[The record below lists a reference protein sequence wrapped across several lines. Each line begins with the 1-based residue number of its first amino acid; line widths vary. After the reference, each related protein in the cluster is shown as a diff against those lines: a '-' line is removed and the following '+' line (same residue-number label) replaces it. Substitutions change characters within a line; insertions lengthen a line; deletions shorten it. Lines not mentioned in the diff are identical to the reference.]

1 MSYSVIRS
9 HEICAGHRVV
19 GHESK
24 CRHLHGHNYVF
35 HFKVQPKGIQVEMEY
50 PETFPGTLTEP
61 GKLDNLGRVIDFS
74 VVKSTLCQWLEDNWD
89 HKFLYWEKDPLITSM
104 YAAVGFERSEMATD
118 GMGDEDYDDLM
129 GSLFELP
136 FNPTA
141 ENLAAHMVNVI
152 GPQLLAVHGV
162 ELVSCTIEET
172 SKCHVEYTK

>member
-35 HFKVQPKGIQVEMEY
+35 HFKVQPKPLDVIAKDMR
-50 PETFPGTLTEP
+50 

-89 HKFLYWEKDPLITSM
+89 HKFLHWEKDVLITGM
-104 YAAVGFERSEMATD
+104 LNLVGDDQTRSEAHRWVTQQD
-118 GMGDEDYDDLM
+118 SD
-129 GSLFELP
+129 SLFGSCVPLP

-141 ENLAAHMVNVI
+141 ENLAAHMVNVV
-152 GPQLLAVHGV
+152 GPQLLDEHGV

>member
-35 HFKVQPKGIQVEMEY
+35 HFKVQPKGVPVEMEY

-74 VVKSTLCQWLEDNWD
+74 VVKSTLCQWLEGNWD
-89 HKFLYWEKDPLITSM
+89 HKFLHWEKDPLLT
-104 YAAVGFERSEMATD
+104 
-118 GMGDEDYDDLM
+118 GMEELVRTNRKQCMGLVQTEDSVDFFS
-129 GSLFELP
+129 SLVRLP

-141 ENLAAHMVNVI
+141 ENLAAHMVNVV
-152 GPQLLAVHGV
+152 GPMLLDEHGV

>member
-35 HFKVQPKGIQVEMEY
+35 HFKVQPRQ
-50 PETFPGTLTEP
+50 PQTLEEIAYDL
-61 GKLDNLGRVIDFS
+61 GNKLDNLGRVIDFS

-89 HKFLYWEKDPLITSM
+89 HKFLHWEKDPLLT
-104 YAAVGFERSEMATD
+104 
-118 GMGDEDYDDLM
+118 GMEELVRTNRKQCMGLVQTEDSVDFFS
-129 GSLFELP
+129 SLVRLP

-152 GPQLLAVHGV
+152 GPMLLDEHGV

-172 SKCHVEYTK
+172 SKCHVEYIK